1 MNLQDVSS
9 KIKQIINSLF
19 TADKAKEILEKLQ
32 KTAENSSNKFWW
44 LKVIALINVII
55 VELEDEDNELSGE
68 SKKEITEK
76 ILEPIWNEYVPAK
89 ITRVAFFSIDSFT
102 RLSINLV
109 AYKAASELAI
119 TLWSNTSPS
128 IEIISILGNKHIF

>member
-1 MNLQDVSS
+1 MNLQNVSN

-32 KTAENSSNKFWW
+32 KAAENSSNKFWW

-76 ILEPIWNEYVPAK
+76 ILEPIWDEYVPAK
-89 ITRVAFFSIDSFT
+89 IKTLNVISFGY
-102 RLSINLV
+102 LKKVIINLIIDGMV
-109 AYKAASELAI
+109 LAFNI
-119 TLWSNTSPS
+119 TFGKKWAN
-128 IEIISILGNKHIF
+128 EIKE